1 VLVLLT
7 LHLLVLEM
15 TDRVYCEQDMRDFSQ
30 KYFKINKI
38 FKRSHKVY
46 KNVKYCKQDLKTLI
60 RQIYTILWQRQT
72 DLCHAVLCVLS
83 SWLAAESTRT
93 TYEYGAT
100 Y

>member
-1 VLVLLT
+1 MLVLLT

-46 KNVKYCKQDLKTLI
+46 KNVKYCKQDI
-60 RQIYTILWQRQT
+60 DQT
-72 DLCHAVLCVLS
+72 DLHNIVAETDGPVSRCALCAQL
-83 SWLAAESTRT
+83 LAGGLASSTRT
-93 TYEYGAT
+93 MSE
-100 Y
+100 